1 MNDRPLGVT
10 ADYDGDMPSYPQV
23 EYIIAAF
30 STKYRRKVK
39 RGPGRGQKRRIK
51 VFISRSNHFLHIDPL
66 YKFS

>member
-1 MNDRPLGVT
+1 MNNRPLGIA
-10 ADYDGDMPSYPQV
+10 ADFEGDMMSHPPV
-23 EYIIAAF
+23 EVTIAAF

-66 YKFS
+66 YKLS